1 MAGKNGVEGE
11 GSYTGSKNYN
21 DRTKKFVQSGK
32 VDKAARDAEPKNEKE
47 AEELRNAE
55 KIGKKPAKR

>member
-1 MAGKNGVEGE
+1 MAGKNGVDSE
-11 GSYTGSKNYN
+11 GSYPGSKDYN

-32 VDKAARDAEPKNEKE
+32 VAKAARDAKPMNEQE
-47 AEELRNAE
+47 AQEMREAE